1 MQPLSRWLS
10 WLKTRRRAG
19 SLCLASLWGVRGC
32 LLFSLFSS
40 FLAIEDADVDAN
52 ADAGGALEKG
62 LGAGAQGCGVVG
74 G

>member
-1 MQPLSRWLS
+1 VVVYYFPY
-10 WLKTRRRAG
+10 
-19 SLCLASLWGVRGC
+19 
-32 LLFSLFSS
+32 FP